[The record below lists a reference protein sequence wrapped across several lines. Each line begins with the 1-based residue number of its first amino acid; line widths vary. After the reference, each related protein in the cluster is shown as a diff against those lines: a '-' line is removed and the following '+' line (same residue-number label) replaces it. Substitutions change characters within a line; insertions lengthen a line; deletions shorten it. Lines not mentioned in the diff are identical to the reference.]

1 VEQQVLYPFRYR
13 RLDVDTVVAVSAS
26 GDYSFLSQTELHHLV
41 EQPHAL
47 SLERL
52 AELRSKFFLGGAS
65 SAGTMRLLASRIAA
79 KKETIASGPSLHALV
94 PTLQCAHSCRYCQVS
109 RSLVEPGY
117 SMTPEKLDAACDTIF
132 ESPSQ
137 TLTVEFQ
144 GGDPL
149 LRFDLV
155 RRAIDRIA
163 ARNANER
170 KSIRFVIASTLHQL
184 TTDMCA
190 YLREHKVAL
199 STSLDGPAALHNRN
213 RPLPTRDAYERT
225 VSGIELARR
234 CLGEGAVSALMTTTR
249 ESLAQPEAIVD
260 EYVRLGFTEIFIRPL
275 SLYGFAKRNARTLGY
290 TLEEFNAFYER
301 ALERVLHWNRDGVP
315 LREATAA
322 VVLNK
327 MLSPFDAGYVDL
339 QSPSGAGLAA
349 LVYNYD
355 GFVYPSD
362 EARMLAE
369 TGDTSLRLG
378 PIGTPMRTLL
388 TAPIMQRIVRASLVS
403 QIPGCVDCAFN
414 SYCGPDPVGAQAQFQ
429 NMEAP
434 VFWTDHCRRHLWLF
448 GFFFRRLRDADDTFL
463 DLAHS
468 WARPDAAL
476 EAG

>member
-1 VEQQVLYPFRYR
+1 MEQQVLYPFRYR

-163 ARNANER
+163 AR
-170 KSIRFVIASTLHQL
+170 
-184 TTDMCA
+184 
-190 YLREHKVAL
+190 KV
-199 STSLDGPAALHNRN
+199 
-213 RPLPTRDAYERT
+213 
-225 VSGIELARR
+225 VS
-234 CLGEGAVSALMTTTR
+234 
-249 ESLAQPEAIVD
+249 
-260 EYVRLGFTEIFIRPL
+260 
-275 SLYGFAKRNARTLGY
+275 
-290 TLEEFNAFYER
+290 
-301 ALERVLHWNRDGVP
+301 HGV
-315 LREATAA
+315 
-322 VVLNK
+322 V
-327 MLSPFDAGYVDL
+327 
-339 QSPSGAGLAA
+339 
-349 LVYNYD
+349 
-355 GFVYPSD
+355 
-362 EARMLAE
+362 
-369 TGDTSLRLG
+369 
-378 PIGTPMRTLL
+378 
-388 TAPIMQRIVRASLVS
+388 
-403 QIPGCVDCAFN
+403 
-414 SYCGPDPVGAQAQFQ
+414 
-429 NMEAP
+429 
-434 VFWTDHCRRHLWLF
+434 
-448 GFFFRRLRDADDTFL
+448 
-463 DLAHS
+463 
-468 WARPDAAL
+468 
-476 EAG
+476 